1 MARGSRRAQLALQL
15 ATGQT
20 GAAKAKAK
28 AKARA
33 KAKAKPAKAKAGKAA
48 GQAEPEG
55 VMTFAVQQ
63 RERAHRRKLT
73 HQAAAATVAGTPPKA
88 GGAEDRD
95 RADLFSPVATGA
107 QGLAPWSTA
116 ERGRGPGSRSASDDD
131 GAAEVHR
138 PARGPGRTLTF
149 EAGAATPTKAAAGL
163 GVARSPMKLVR
174 RRAAGSPG
182 GGSRRVQAVETY
194 RLPSQSPLGHL
205 KRSLGRGSFGEPA
218 GSAAAAGAPVAVGG
232 HRGLGMLNP
241 GNLCYINAAV
251 AALFNLRT
259 FVADLLALPV
269 PAGPGAGPAGILAEL
284 QALARRFLR
293 ASSRRGLGGA
303 GGSSGDP
310 RELKRLIDARAAGFQ
325 VSALPRPTGGRRT
338 RLG

>member
-28 AKARA
+28 AKA
-33 KAKAKPAKAKAGKAA
+33 KPTKAKAKAGKAA

-138 PARGPGRTLTF
+138 PGRGPGRTLTF

-194 RLPSQSPLGHL
+194 RLPSRSPLGHL
-205 KRSLGRGSFGEPA
+205 KRSLGRGSFGEPT
-218 GSAAAAGAPVAVGG
+218 GSAAAAGAPAAVGG

-259 FVADLLALPV
+259 FVADLLAVPV
-269 PAGPGAGPAGILAEL
+269 PAGPAGILAEL